1 MLPLAFNVLSLE
13 EIAEYWSREIAGV
26 RTMAEMYAELLSAFW
41 RDDLTV
47 FGSSGKVPVDRR
59 RFLELVRRESVHP
72 GFTLVDSAGV
82 IPPAIEK
89 QFGRSIIIDTT
100 TYVVLPS
107 GFGLDRR
114 HRRNRISKIGNDVV
128 RRLSRCIETRSP
140 GAQHD
145 SRGTAQ
151 LLCHERLRSSAV
163 LVSRH
168 EGASGQLW
176 RAVIGDAIDQGRN
189 DPTGRAAGPRPDAS
203 GRSQSATDLGTGA
216 YRRDD
221 PIAKAT
227 GDRER
232 PSKRLQEVAIS
243 RRRRRALNIKPYIR
257 F

>member
-107 GFGLDRR
+107 D
-114 HRRNRISKIGNDVV
+114 HSDWTDDIV
-128 RRLSRCIETRSP
+128 ET
-140 GAQHD
+140 
-145 SRGTAQ
+145 
-151 LLCHERLRSSAV
+151 
-163 LVSRH
+163 
-168 EGASGQLW
+168 
-176 RAVIGDAIDQGRN
+176 
-189 DPTGRAAGPRPDAS
+189 
-203 GRSQSATDLGTGA
+203 A
-216 YRRDD
+216 YRRL
-221 PIAKAT
+221 AT
-227 GDRER
+227 MSFEDFHDVLKPGLRALSTTREELRNFCAMKGYDLPRFWFRATKER
-232 PSKRLQEVAIS
+232 PVSFGGRSSVMRQIRAEMT
-243 RRRRRALNIKPYIR
+243 RRAERQVLAPTLREEVKALLIWAQAHIDETIQLPKQQATENAL
-257 F
+257 